1 MINNVGMKCIVN
13 VQLSLTN
20 RICVNIFDS
29 ALMFKFKSFVI
40 SIGCYN
46 STPLFAE
53 RDNSNKL

>member
-1 MINNVGMKCIVN
+1 MKCIVN
-13 VQLSLTN
+13 VQLSITN
-20 RICVNIFDS
+20 RICVNIFDC

-53 RDNSNKL
+53 RDNSHKL